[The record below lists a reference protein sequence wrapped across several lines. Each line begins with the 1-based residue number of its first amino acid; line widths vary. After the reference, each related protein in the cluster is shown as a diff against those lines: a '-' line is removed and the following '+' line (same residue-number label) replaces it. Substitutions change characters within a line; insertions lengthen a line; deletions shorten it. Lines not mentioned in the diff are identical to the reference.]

1 MRKITILL
9 LIAALLLSGCQAMQ
23 IKPTVQYVS
32 TQYYPNA
39 SYPQQMIIHSKAEL
53 WEYYETLTARHAD
66 LAGATYIADVNLEEP
81 FAQYDDAYFRDN
93 ILVMIVWATGSGGD
107 RFQVTKA
114 EKENDTLTVHIKQ
127 TQDGMT
133 CDMAAWH
140 FLIELDKKYDTN
152 EVSIIEK

>member
-1 MRKITILL
+1 M
-9 LIAALLLSGCQAMQ
+9 
-23 IKPTVQYVS
+23 
-32 TQYYPNA
+32 
-39 SYPQQMIIHSKAEL
+39 
-53 WEYYETLTARHAD
+53 ETLYCGGGCSIGHELCLKGVKQMKRRDYTDAVINGLRH
-66 LAGATYIADVNLEEP
+66 
-81 FAQYDDAYFRDN
+81 
-93 ILVMIVWATGSGGD
+93 
-107 RFQVTKA
+107 VTKA